1 MEVNPQKKPEFLS
14 GGGEMGERM
23 RTFDWSKT
31 PLGEP
36 EQWEQSLKTCV
47 RIMLTSSQPIW
58 IGWGSELIKLYNDP
72 YKAIVG
78 GKHPEALGQP
88 AAVVWREIWK
98 DIEPM
103 LRRVMEKNEGTYVE
117 RQLLIM
123 ERNGYPEETYYT
135 FSYTPVPGDKGGTAG
150 MLCANTDDT
159 SLVLS
164 ERQLAALTDLG
175 KHLLNAANDAEV
187 YQKAMEVFEQHRKD
201 FPFAAFYG
209 VSDEGNLLIRRER
222 IPDSLPEAFVGI
234 RINPALQQEVL
245 HEWKEVLQT
254 GKAVV
259 VENLRDRYGALPAGP
274 WQDSPGKALILPIS
288 QAHLK
293 VPLALLL
300 IGINPYRQLDAKYQR
315 FFQLIADQIA
325 TAITNVRA
333 LDEERKRAA
342 ELEELDK
349 TKTAFFSNISHEFR
363 TPLTLMLG
371 PLEELMAAKDGHLN
385 DDERHRIE
393 TTHRNALRLLK
404 LVNTLLDFSR
414 LASGRQKAVYTP
426 VDLPVYTKNV
436 ASNFQSIIEKA
447 GLELHIATET
457 FPEPVYVDRTMWEKI
472 VFNLLS
478 NAFKYTLKG
487 SISLSLSLREKQA
500 VLEVLDT
507 GVGIPA
513 KEIPHMFERFHRVQ
527 NTAGR
532 TYEGTGI
539 GLSLV
544 KELVSLHGGTISVQ
558 STEGEGSLFR
568 VSIPVEKKHLP
579 VGQIIDNAA
588 YNEDILSDIYVKEV
602 SVLLEDNPA
611 ENHSSGVLLPGTAKK
626 QPTVLVVDDN
636 ADMRDHIQTL
646 LRKTYHVI
654 TAKNGREALDLLPS
668 VNPALIL
675 SDIMMPVMDGIQ
687 LLKEIKDNPQTAQL
701 PVILLTARA
710 GEESKIEG
718 YETGADD
725 YLVKP
730 FSSKE
735 LLARIS
741 SQLKIAST
749 RKHIEQQLK
758 NLFSQ
763 APTGIYVLRGPQFVV
778 EIANARV
785 LAIWG
790 KKASEIVGKPI
801 FEAIPEAAGQGF
813 EQMMEDV
820 YHNGTPCL
828 VNEIP
833 LVLLRRGKIETVY
846 LKFVFEPLRE
856 ETGVVTGIIGIAD
869 EITDLVK
876 ARKKIEESE
885 QRFRNLAETLP
896 QLVWVTDEKGNQ
908 MYVSS
913 RWKEYTG
920 IEPNNE
926 ETWRVI
932 VHPDDL
938 DSTGK
943 AWMNSLTTG
952 KRYKQ
957 EVRLKSKTGQ
967 YRWHAV
973 NSEPV
978 VENDGRI
985 VKWVGAFTDIHTEKS
1000 FAQELESRVESRTR
1014 ELGEANEALEQ
1025 KNRELEQM
1033 NAELQS
1039 FAYVS
1044 SHDLQEPLRK
1054 IQTFS
1059 SRILE
1064 IEKNLSE
1071 TGKNYFSRMQNAAYR
1086 MQVLIDDLL
1095 AFSRISST
1103 ERKFEHLSLS
1113 LIIDEVK
1120 TEFHEVIQ
1128 EKNAIIEYNEVCEA
1142 HISPFQFRQ
1151 LMQNLIGNSLK
1162 FTMPERPPHI
1172 IIKSEI
1178 VEGHLLEH
1186 DKLAPNKKYCCIT
1199 VSDNGIGF
1207 EQRFSNRIF
1216 EVFQRLHGRDKY
1228 EGTGIGLAIVKKI
1241 VENHNGVISATGV
1254 LNEGATFTIYIPH
1267 VEVAG
1272 RGSTVSEGR

>member
-1 MEVNPQKKPEFLS
+1 MEVNPKIVPEFLS

-23 RTFDWSKT
+23 RTFNWTNT
-31 PLGEP
+31 PLGDP
-36 EQWEQSLKTCV
+36 EHWEQSLKTCV

-58 IGWGSELIKLYNDP
+58 IGWGNELIKLYNDP

-88 AAVVWREIWK
+88 AAIVWREIWK
-98 DIEPM
+98 DIDPL

-175 KHLLNAANDAEV
+175 KHLLNAANDSEV
-187 YQKAMEVFEQHRKD
+187 YRKAMEVFEQHRKD
-201 FPFAAFYG
+201 FPFAALYG
-209 VSDEGNLLIRRER
+209 VSHEGNLLLRREKL
-222 IPDSLPEAFVGI
+222 PDTLPESLATA
-234 RINPALQQEVL
+234 RINTALQAGTL
-245 HEWKEVLQT
+245 PEWKEVLQT
-254 GKAVV
+254 GKPVV
-259 VENLRDRYGALPAGP
+259 VTNIRNRIAELPVGP
-274 WQDSPGKALILPIS
+274 WEDAPDKALILPIS
-288 QAHLK
+288 QTHLK

-300 IGINPYRQLDAKYQR
+300 VGINPYRQLDAKYER

-325 TAITNVRA
+325 TAIANVRA

-371 PLEELMAAKDGHLN
+371 PLEEMMSASDGHLN
-385 DDERHRIE
+385 ANERQRVE

-414 LASGRQKAVYTP
+414 LESGRQKAFYTP
-426 VDLPVYTKNV
+426 VDLPAYTKNV
-436 ASNFQSIIEKA
+436 ASNFRSIIEKA
-447 GLELHIATET
+447 GLELRVTVDT
-457 FPEPVYVDRTMWEKI
+457 FPEPAYVDRIMWEKM

-487 SISLSLSLREKQA
+487 SISLSLFFRENQA
-500 VLEVLDT
+500 VLEVEDT
-507 GVGIPA
+507 GVGIPDN
-513 KEIPHMFERFHRVQ
+513 ELPHMFERFHRVQ

-544 KELVSLHGGTISVQ
+544 KELVSLHGGSISVQ
-558 STEGEGSLFR
+558 SIEGEGSLFR
-568 VSIPVEKKHLP
+568 ITIPTGKDHLP
-579 VGQIIDNAA
+579 PGQIVDNVT
-588 YNEDILSDIYVKEV
+588 YHDDILSDIYVKEA
-602 SVLLEDNPA
+602 SVLLETVSA
-611 ENHSSGVLLPGTAKK
+611 ENRSNGVLPVDKSIK

-646 LRKTYHVI
+646 LRKTYHVV
-654 TAKNGREALDLLPS
+654 TAKNGREALNLLPS
-668 VNPALIL
+668 VNPSLIL

-687 LLKEIKDNPQTAQL
+687 LLKEVKDNPQTAQL
-701 PVILLTARA
+701 PVVLLTARA

-735 LLARIS
+735 LLARIG

-749 RKHIEQQLK
+749 RKRIEQQLK

-778 EIANARV
+778 EIANAKV
-785 LAIWG
+785 LDIWG

-801 FEAIPEAAGQGF
+801 FEAMPEAAGQGF

-820 YHNGTPCL
+820 YHNGVPCL
-828 VNEIP
+828 INEIP
-833 LVLLRRGKIETVY
+833 LVLLRRGEMETVY
-846 LKFVFEPLRE
+846 LKFVFEPLRDE
-856 ETGVVTGIIGIAD
+856 NEVITGIIGIAD
-869 EITDLVK
+869 EITDMVK
-876 ARKKIEESE
+876 ARKKVEESE

-896 QLVWVTDEKGNQ
+896 QLVWVTDEKGHQ
-908 MYVSS
+908 IYVSS

-920 IEPNNE
+920 IQPNNE
-926 ETWRVI
+926 ETWRAI
-932 VHPDDL
+932 VHPDDFE
-938 DSTGK
+938 STGQ
-943 AWMNSLTTG
+943 AWMKSLATG
-952 KRYKQ
+952 QRYKH
-957 EVRLKSKTGQ
+957 EMRLKSKTGQ

-978 VENDGRI
+978 IDNGDRI

-1000 FAQELESRVESRTR
+1000 FAQELELRVESRTR
-1014 ELGEANEALEQ
+1014 ELEAVNEALEQ

-1033 NAELQS
+1033 NTELQS

-1054 IQTFS
+1054 IRTFS

-1064 IEKNLSE
+1064 MEKNLSE
-1071 TGKNYFSRMQNAAYR
+1071 NGKNYFNRMQNAAYR

-1103 ERKFEHLSLS
+1103 ERKFEQMSLDM
-1113 LIIDEVK
+1113 IIDEVK
-1120 TEFHEVIQ
+1120 AEFQEIIQ
-1128 EKNAIIEYNEVCEA
+1128 EKNAVIEYNEVCEA
-1142 HISPFQFRQ
+1142 RISPFQFRQ
-1151 LMQNLIGNSLK
+1151 LMQNLIGNALK
-1162 FTMPERPPHI
+1162 FSKPEQPPHI
-1172 IIKSEI
+1172 IIKSE
-1178 VEGHLLEH
+1178 VLEGRVIQHE
-1186 DKLAPNKKYCCIT
+1186 KLSPQKKYCCIT
-1199 VSDNGIGF
+1199 VRDNGIGF
-1207 EQRFSNRIF
+1207 EPRFNKRIF

-1241 VENHNGVISATGV
+1241 VDNHNGVISATGAP
-1254 LNEGATFTIYIPH
+1254 NEGATFTIYIPH
-1267 VEVAG
+1267 DEAG
-1272 RGSTVSEGR
+1272 S

>member
-1 MEVNPQKKPEFLS
+1 MEVIPPKIPEFLS

-31 PLGEP
+31 PLGNP

-58 IGWGSELIKLYNDP
+58 IGWGNELIKLYNDP

-88 AAVVWREIWK
+88 ASVVWREIWK

-103 LRRVMEKNEGTYVE
+103 LRQVMEKNEGTYAE

-135 FSYTPVPGDKGGTAG
+135 FSYTPVPGDKGGTSG

-164 ERQLAALTDLG
+164 ERQLATLTDLG
-175 KHLLNAANDAEV
+175 KHLLNATNDAEV
-187 YQKAMEVFEQHRKD
+187 YQKAMEVFEDQRKD
-201 FPFAAFYG
+201 FPFAVLYG
-209 VSDEGNLLIRRER
+209 ISEEGNLLLCREKT
-222 IPDSLPEAFVGI
+222 PASLPENFATA
-234 RINPALQQEVL
+234 RIHTAEQIEPLPEL
-245 HEWKEVLQT
+245 KEVLQT
-254 GKAVV
+254 GTSLV
-259 VENLRDRYGALPAGP
+259 VENLRHRAPDLPAGP
-274 WQDSPGKALILPIS
+274 WQDSPDKALILPIS
-288 QAHLK
+288 QSHLK
-293 VPLALLL
+293 VPFALLL
-300 IGINPYRQLDAKYQR
+300 VGINPYRQLDAKYQR

-325 TAITNVRA
+325 TAIANVRA

-342 ELEELDK
+342 DLEELDR

-371 PLEELMAAKDGHLN
+371 PLEELMATADANLSATGKQ
-385 DDERHRIE
+385 RIE

-414 LASGRQKAVYTP
+414 LESGRQKAMYTP
-426 VDLPVYTKNV
+426 VDLPGYTKNV

-447 GLELHIATET
+447 GLELIVKSDI
-457 FPEPVYVDRTMWEKI
+457 FPQPVYVDRTMWEKI

-487 SISLSLSLREKQA
+487 RITLSLSLQQQQA
-500 VLEVLDT
+500 VLEVEDT

-513 KEIPHMFERFHRVQ
+513 KELPHMFERFHRVQ

-532 TYEGTGI
+532 THEGTGI

-544 KELVSLHGGTISVQ
+544 KELVNLHGGSISVQ
-558 STEGEGSLFR
+558 STEGRGSIFTVR
-568 VSIPVEKKHLP
+568 IPTGKNHLP
-579 VGQIIDNAA
+579 AGQILDIGIAGD
-588 YNEDILSDIYVKEV
+588 DILSDIYVKEA
-602 SVLLEDNPA
+602 SVLLENMRDASDETPTP
-611 ENHSSGVLLPGTAKK
+611 GVSKK
-626 QPTVLVVDDN
+626 RTTVLVVDDN
-636 ADMRDHIQTL
+636 ADMRAHIQTL
-646 LRKTYHVI
+646 LQNTYHVV
-654 TAKNGREALDLLPS
+654 TAKNGKEALDVLP
-668 VNPALIL
+668 VANPSLIL

-687 LLKEIKDNPQTAQL
+687 LLKEIKDNPQTTQL
-701 PVILLTARA
+701 PVVLLTARA

-730 FSSKE
+730 FSARE
-735 LLARIS
+735 LLARIH
-741 SQLKIAST
+741 SQLKIAGT

-763 APTGIYVLRGPQFVV
+763 APTGIYVMRGPQFVV
-778 EIANARV
+778 EIANTKV
-785 LAIWG
+785 LEIWG
-790 KKASEIVGKPI
+790 KTEAQILGKPI
-801 FEAIPEAAGQGF
+801 FEAMPEAAGQGF

-820 YHNGTPCL
+820 YYNGKPCL
-828 VNEIP
+828 INEIP
-833 LVLLRRGKIETVY
+833 IVLLRLGKMQTVY

-856 ETGVVTGIIGIAD
+856 ENGSISGIIGIAD
-869 EITDLVK
+869 EITDLVI

-908 MYVSS
+908 SYVSS
-913 RWKEYTG
+913 RWEEYTG
-920 IEPNNE
+920 IQPHNE
-926 ETWRVI
+926 ETWRAI
-932 VHPDDL
+932 VHPDDFE
-938 DSTGK
+938 STGK
-943 AWMNSLTTG
+943 AWLHSLETG
-952 KRYKQ
+952 QKYKH
-957 EVRLKSKTGQ
+957 EMRLKSKAGQ

-978 VENDGRI
+978 KEEGSRI

-1000 FAQELESRVESRTR
+1000 FAQELESQVENRTR
-1014 ELGEANEALEQ
+1014 ELERVNESLEQ
-1025 KNRELEQM
+1025 KNRELELM

-1071 TGKNYFSRMQNAAYR
+1071 TGRNYFNRMQNAAYR
-1086 MQVLIDDLL
+1086 MQVLIEDLL
-1095 AFSRISST
+1095 AFSRINT
-1103 ERKFEHLSLS
+1103 EERKFENMSLE

-1120 TEFHEVIQ
+1120 AEFHEIIQ
-1128 EKNAIIEYNEVCEA
+1128 EKNAVIEYDEVCEA

-1151 LMQNLIGNSLK
+1151 LMQNLIGNALK
-1162 FTMPERPPHI
+1162 FSVPERPPHI
-1172 IIKSEI
+1172 VIKSK
-1178 VEGHLLEH
+1178 VLDGRTLSH
-1186 DKLAPNKKYCCIT
+1186 DKLLPQKKYCCIT
-1199 VSDNGIGF
+1199 VRDNGIGF
-1207 EQRFSNRIF
+1207 EPRFSNRIF
-1216 EVFQRLHGRDKY
+1216 EVFQRLHGREKY

-1241 VENHNGVISATGV
+1241 VENHNGVISATGA
-1254 LNEGATFTIYIPH
+1254 LNQGATFTIYIPH
-1267 VEVAG
+1267 AE
-1272 RGSTVSEGR
+1272 EGH

>member
-1 MEVNPQKKPEFLS
+1 MEVNPKKNPEFLS

-58 IGWGSELIKLYNDP
+58 IGWGNELIKLYNDP

-88 AAVVWREIWK
+88 AAVVWREIWE

-175 KHLLNAANDAEV
+175 KHLLNAANDSEV

-201 FPFAAFYG
+201 FPFAALYG
-209 VSDEGNLLIRRER
+209 IDNEGDLLVCREK
-222 IPDSLPEAFVGI
+222 IPDALPEIFVATGTNI
-234 RINPALQQEVL
+234 LLQEGVL
-245 HEWKEVLQT
+245 PEWKEVLQT
-254 GKAVV
+254 GKPVV
-259 VENLRDRYGALPAGP
+259 VKELRNRIPELPSGP
-274 WQDSPGKALILPIS
+274 WKDAPDQALILPVS
-288 QAHLK
+288 QTHHK

-300 IGINPYRQLDAKYQR
+300 VGINPYRQLDPKYQR

-325 TAITNVRA
+325 TAIANVRA

-371 PLEELMAAKDGHLN
+371 PLEELIAASDGHLTV
-385 DDERHRIE
+385 DERQRVE

-414 LASGRQKAVYTP
+414 LESGRQKASYTP

-436 ASNFQSIIEKA
+436 ASNFRSIIEKA
-447 GLELHIATET
+447 GLELHVAAEN
-457 FPEPVYVDRTMWEKI
+457 FPQPVYVDRTMWEKI

-487 SISLSLSLREKQA
+487 RISLALFLQDKQV
-500 VLEVLDT
+500 VLEVEDT

-513 KEIPHMFERFHRVQ
+513 KELPHMFERFHRVQ

-544 KELVSLHGGTISVQ
+544 KELVNLHGGTVSVQ
-558 STEGEGSLFR
+558 SKEGEGSLFR
-568 VSIPVEKKHLP
+568 VSIPVGKDHLP
-579 VGQIIDNAA
+579 AAQIVDNAIE
-588 YNEDILSDIYVKEV
+588 NDDILSDIYVKEA
-602 SVLLEDNPA
+602 SELLEPVVV
-611 ENHSSGVLLPGTAKK
+611 ENRSNRALPLDTA
-626 QPTVLVVDDN
+626 QNRPTVLVVDDN
-636 ADMRDHIQTL
+636 ADMRDHIQAL
-646 LRKTYHVI
+646 LRKTYRVV
-654 TAKNGREALDLLPS
+654 TAKNGRDALDMLPS
-668 VNPALIL
+668 VNPDLIL
-675 SDIMMPVMDGIQ
+675 SDIMMPVMDGIR
-687 LLKEIKDNPQTAQL
+687 LLTAVKENPETAQL
-701 PVILLTARA
+701 PVVLLTARA

-735 LLARIS
+735 LLVRIA
-741 SQLKIAST
+741 SQIKIASA

-758 NLFSQ
+758 NLFAQ
-763 APTGIYVLRGPQFVV
+763 APTGIYVLRGPHFVV
-778 EIANARV
+778 ETANAKV
-785 LAIWG
+785 LEIWG

-801 FEAIPEAAGQGF
+801 FEAMPEAAGQGF
-813 EQMMEDV
+813 EQIMEEV
-820 YHNGTPCL
+820 YEKGVPWL
-828 VNEIP
+828 INEIP
-833 LVLLRRGKIETVY
+833 IVLLRRGKMETVY
-846 LKFVFEPLRE
+846 LKFIFEPLRE
-856 ETGVVTGIIGIAD
+856 ENGVITGIIGITD

-896 QLVWVTDEKGNQ
+896 QLVWVTDDKGHQ
-908 MYVSS
+908 TYVSS

-920 IEPNNE
+920 IEPYNE
-926 ETWRVI
+926 ETWRAI
-932 VHPDDL
+932 VHPDDFE
-938 DSTGK
+938 STGQM
-943 AWMNSLTTG
+943 WMNSLATG
-952 KRYKQ
+952 QKYKY
-957 EVRLKSKTGQ
+957 EMRLKSTSGQ

-978 VENDGRI
+978 RESDGRI

-1000 FAQELESRVESRTR
+1000 FAQELENRVESRTR
-1014 ELGEANEALEQ
+1014 ELEIANDALEQ

-1054 IQTFS
+1054 IQTFA

-1064 IEKNLSE
+1064 LEKNLSE
-1071 TGKNYFSRMQNAAYR
+1071 TGKNYFNRMQNAAYR

-1095 AFSRISST
+1095 SFSRISSA
-1103 ERKFEHLSLS
+1103 ERTFERMPLS

-1120 TEFHEVIQ
+1120 AEFQEVIR
-1128 EKNAIIEYNEVCEA
+1128 EKNAVIEYSEVCDA
-1142 HISPFQFRQ
+1142 HINPFQFRQ
-1151 LMQNLIGNSLK
+1151 LMQNLIGNALK
-1162 FTMPERPPHI
+1162 FTNPERSPHI
-1172 IIKSEI
+1172 LIKSEV
-1178 VEGHLLEH
+1178 VEGHRHE
-1186 DKLAPNKKYCCIT
+1186 KLSPQKKYCRIT
-1199 VSDNGIGF
+1199 VTDNGIGF
-1207 EQRFSNRIF
+1207 EPRFNKRIF

-1241 VENHNGVISATGV
+1241 VENHNGVISATGA

-1267 VEVAG
+1267 NEG
-1272 RGSTVSEGR
+1272 GSQAL